1 MTIISAQRVPRRD
14 AAANR
19 ASLLAAA
26 RVVFNHDPAA
36 SLEAVAA
43 EAGLSRRSVYGHFA
57 NREELLLDLV
67 TAGARRVASALESVT
82 HPDPLVRLALI
93 ASTLWREVESVRVM
107 AVVAVRG
114 PLAVHTTATLGS
126 IRANLRAAI
135 TEGQADGSMRDDLP
149 AERLARLVEDTAL
162 VVLEDSTEHP
172 LGARNGGRLVMLMTL
187 AVVGLGW
194 RDAGDFIDGWTE
206 LAWPADA
213 DSSSGADSNGGADSS
228 DSSDH
233 TAGTAD

>member
-1 MTIISAQRVPRRD
+1 MTTPSALRVPRRD

-19 ASLLAAA
+19 ESLLAAA
-26 RVVFNHDPAA
+26 RIVFNRDPSA
-36 SLEAVAA
+36 SLEAVAT

-57 NREELLLDLV
+57 NREELLLELV
-67 TAGARRVASALESVT
+67 TAGARRVASALETVT
-82 HPDPLVRLALI
+82 HPDPLARLALI

-114 PLAVHTTATLGS
+114 PLALHTAATLGS
-126 IRANLRAAI
+126 IRADLRAAI
-135 TEGQADGSMRDDLP
+135 TEGQAEGSMRRDLP

-172 LGARNGGRLVMLMTL
+172 LGARDGGRLVMLMTL

-206 LAWPADA
+206 LTWPAVD
-213 DSSSGADSNGGADSS
+213 DSSANTD
-228 DSSDH
+228 
-233 TAGTAD
+233 GTDG

>member
-1 MTIISAQRVPRRD
+1 MSSPAKRLPRRD

-19 ASLLAAA
+19 VSLLAAA
-26 RVVFNHDPAA
+26 GIVFNLDPGA

-57 NREELLLDLV
+57 NREELQLELV

-114 PLAVHTTATLGS
+114 PLALHTAAALGS
-126 IRANLRAAI
+126 IRANVRTAI
-135 TEGQADGSMRDDLP
+135 IEGQTDGSMRGDLP
-149 AERLARLVEDTAL
+149 VERLARLVEHTAL
-162 VVLEDSTEHP
+162 VVLEDSTAHP
-172 LGARNGGRLVMLMTL
+172 LDTREGGRLVMLMTL
-187 AVVGLGW
+187 AIVGLGW
-194 RDAGDFIDGWTE
+194 RDASDFIDGHPE
-206 LAWPADA
+206 LNWPVDPEAA
-213 DSSSGADSNGGADSS
+213 GGNVSIEDTSR
-228 DSSDH
+228 
-233 TAGTAD
+233 GRG